1 MIIFVVKYCFR
12 LRIFSYYWYTVKTA
26 GVRVW
31 CCHVVVLCSC
41 AVSCVCVWCVCVCVC
56 ILLGYVFLASVDAR
70 RCVHVFLVLGIHIL
84 MMKSCVVVYLWFHLI
99 RLTTPCNICKLT
111 RVAQP
116 PPPPIIIIIMSAFI
130 FVEREISSP
139 RCATSWESFQSLCK
153 CLNEQNDNLKSVG
166 QLFQIAVT
174 DTAKSLLV
182 LRTNIM
188 VSAERGCCRPEVA
201 DTKK

>member
-41 AVSCVCVWCVCVCVC
+41 AVSCVCVCVCVWCVC

-99 RLTTPCNICKLT
+99 RLTTP
-111 RVAQP
+111 
-116 PPPPIIIIIMSAFI
+116 
-130 FVEREISSP
+130 
-139 RCATSWESFQSLCK
+139 SLQH
-153 CLNEQNDNLKSVG
+153 L
-166 QLFQIAVT
+166 
-174 DTAKSLLV
+174 
-182 LRTNIM
+182 
-188 VSAERGCCRPEVA
+188 
-201 DTKK
+201 